1 VKEMLFSRLKIAE
14 VGSGFCH
21 FPDTYDEEY
30 FRQLTAEK
38 KVTKYV
44 KGFPRSEWVKTRPRN
59 EALDV
64 RCYSVAAYAA
74 LNTNINKVADR
85 LRLRGEQIR
94 QEAKEEAPEK
104 PISVVRPKQRPQRRR
119 ASGYVSSVRANG

>member
-1 VKEMLFSRLKIAE
+1 MAIKGVGGEGRPLIGRPTKNNIAKVRLFSVGSSTVKEMLFSRLKISE

-64 RCYSVAAYAA
+64 RF
-74 LNTNINKVADR
+74 
-85 LRLRGEQIR
+85 RG
-94 QEAKEEAPEK
+94 
-104 PISVVRPKQRPQRRR
+104 
-119 ASGYVSSVRANG
+119 